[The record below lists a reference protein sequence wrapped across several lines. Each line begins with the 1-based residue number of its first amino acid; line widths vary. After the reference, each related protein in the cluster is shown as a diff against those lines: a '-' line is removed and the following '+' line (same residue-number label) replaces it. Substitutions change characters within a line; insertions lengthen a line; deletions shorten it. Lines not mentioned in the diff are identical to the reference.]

1 MDAAAAAAAAESL
14 STPAEVQHALSEAG
28 DKIAVLFFTGN
39 FCAPCKQVKPTVAQL
54 ARAYAR
60 QVSIFK
66 VDIGAH
72 DLVAH
77 FAVRSIP
84 TFVFLRKN
92 KIIYTHTGGDADKL
106 TQLVQL
112 VANAAFP
119 ELMGE

>member
-1 MDAAAAAAAAESL
+1 MDTEAFFVL
-14 STPAEVQHALSEAG
+14 HTPADVQVALSEAG
-28 DKIAVLFFTGN
+28 DKIVVLFFTGN

-54 ARAYAR
+54 AQKYAR
-60 QVSIFK
+60 QVSVFK

-106 TQLVQL
+106 TQLMQL
-112 VANAAFP
+112 CTNAAFP
-119 ELMGE
+119 DLIVE

>member
-1 MDAAAAAAAAESL
+1 MDAESFNTL
-14 STPAEVQHALSEAG
+14 QTPAEVQLALSAAG
-28 DKIAVLFFTGN
+28 DKIVVLFFTGN

-54 ARAYAR
+54 ARTYAR
-60 QVSIFK
+60 QVSLFK

-106 TQLVQL
+106 TQLIQL